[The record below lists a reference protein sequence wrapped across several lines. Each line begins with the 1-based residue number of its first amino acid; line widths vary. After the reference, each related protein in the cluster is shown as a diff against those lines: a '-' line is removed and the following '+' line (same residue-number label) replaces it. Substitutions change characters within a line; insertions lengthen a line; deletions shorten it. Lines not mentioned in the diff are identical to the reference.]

1 MLKKTLLRSLNILK
15 ISTWITAFIALA
27 ILLVIAFF
35 VMFPQTIKGSLE
47 DQLSQVIG
55 LDVEIDK
62 LSLEFQDNELLLAV
76 KNLEISSKDLEPI
89 ASIDVLRWNVDL
101 LALYQG
107 IEIPGHIDIN
117 ELIIDVSSINNYVSI
132 INTDNILS
140 SIGLTR
146 LLALKSLSI
155 DKTRLIGDQSLEL
168 AAIELKRNKER
179 LTLSMRDQSLFSN
192 SQIPK
197 LGSALNINT
206 TIDVTKATEDRVA
219 VIPFSL
225 KNEDFNLSAQLKI
238 FNQQDRVYL
247 EFESYIDEIEVSK
260 INQNLPSALANT
272 AAALWLDQVIDK
284 GFLTDISLTTRFNM
298 SGDLDRPNTK
308 FSANLSNANLNLDS
322 KWPSISDL
330 NAKVNFSNDYLRLTS
345 NKAQIDGIDLSY
357 LSITSKDF
365 NMEGSELS
373 VNTRFN
379 SQSKKVSEFIKQ
391 SNVPSRFKNY
401 LNEFEL
407 EGRLWGNLNLVV
419 PLKNDSNQNPKI
431 TFDMY
436 ASDNK
441 LSLLNGSLLINEF
454 NSQISFNNG
463 LIQTKGKGLIGNEL
477 FQLSLNPKDWITD
490 ENAKFKLKLS
500 HLETKTDAYIA
511 KKSINEWHTII
522 DSDILKSNINLV
534 INKDGSYDIQLTDSK
549 ILNLEGINNWK
560 LYPDFFP
567 SFHLNSSDAKV
578 NGKAIPNFDVDLISH
593 NNVMEIKNLTFENI
607 GLSNDDLVFNGS
619 WFNGRTILRAKA
631 TNNNLSDF
639 LLKFKVNEP
648 VIGGA
653 FNADL
658 RLYCDCE
665 PWEVSTKKVSGFM
678 KAKVE
683 KGVFTNQDPN
693 LLKLLSY
700 INLES
705 IADRLRLSR
714 TELRDQGYVY
724 DQINA
729 KFLFND
735 GVAKVDYFLVESE
748 ESDIEL
754 TGFVDLIKQDYNLAA
769 NVQPS
774 IADTVPLATYLAGG
788 GLAGLG
794 VWAADKV
801 LFGGEVFGEL
811 LDNVV
816 EITFVIS
823 GPWSNP
829 IIEKLDGVKVL

>member
-345 NKAQIDGIDLSY
+345 NKAKIDGIDLSY

-534 INKDGSYDIQLTDSK
+534 IEKDGSYDVQLTDSK

-578 NGKAIPNFDVDLISH
+578 NGKTIPNFDVDLISH
-593 NNVMEIKNLTFENI
+593 DNVMEIKNLTFENI

>member
-155 DKTRLIGDQSLEL
+155 NKTRLIGDQSLEL

-260 INQNLPSALANT
+260 INQNLPSALANS

-534 INKDGSYDIQLTDSK
+534 IEKDGSYDVQLTDSK

-578 NGKAIPNFDVDLISH
+578 NGKTIPNFDVDLISH
-593 NNVMEIKNLTFENI
+593 DNVMEIKNLTFENI

-665 PWEVSTKKVSGFM
+665 PWEVSIKKVSGFM

>member
-55 LDVEIDK
+55 LDVNIDK

-155 DKTRLIGDQSLEL
+155 NKTRLIGDQSLEL

-260 INQNLPSALANT
+260 INQNLPSALANS
-272 AAALWLDQVIDK
+272 AAALWLDQVIDE

-308 FSANLSNANLNLDS
+308 FSANLSNANLNLNS
-322 KWPSISDL
+322 KWPSISGL

-534 INKDGSYDIQLTDSK
+534 IEQDGSYDVQLTDSE

-593 NNVMEIKNLTFENI
+593 DNVMEIKNLTFENI

-714 TELRDQGYVY
+714 AELRDQGYVY

-823 GPWSNP
+823 GPWSDP

>member
-155 DKTRLIGDQSLEL
+155 DKTRLIGDQLLEL

-534 INKDGSYDIQLTDSK
+534 IEKDGSYDVQLTDSK

-578 NGKAIPNFDVDLISH
+578 NGKTIPNFDVDLISH
-593 NNVMEIKNLTFENI
+593 DNVMEIKNLTFENI

>member
-1 MLKKTLLRSLNILK
+1 MLKKTLLRSLDILK
-15 ISTWITAFIALA
+15 ISTWVTAFVALA

-55 LDVEIDK
+55 LDVSVDK

-76 KNLEISSKDLEPI
+76 KDVEISSKGLKPI
-89 ASIDVLRWNVDL
+89 ASIDVLRWNANL
-101 LALYQG
+101 LALYKG

-117 ELIIDVSSINNYVSI
+117 ELVIDASSIDEYVAI
-132 INTDNILS
+132 INTDSVLS
-140 SIGLTR
+140 SIGLSG
-146 LLALKSLSI
+146 LLALQSLSI
-155 DKTRLIGDQSLEL
+155 NKTKLIGDQPVEL
-168 AAIELKRNKER
+168 APIELKRNKQR
-179 LTLSMRDQSLFSN
+179 LTLSMRDQSIFSN
-192 SQIPK
+192 SKVPK

-206 TIDVTKATEDRVA
+206 SIDVTRAREDRVA

-225 KNEDFNLSAQLKI
+225 KNDDFNLSAQLKI
-238 FNQQDRVYL
+238 FNQQDKVYL

-260 INQNLPSALANT
+260 INQNLPNALANT
-272 AAALWLDQVIDK
+272 EAAIWLDQVISE
-284 GFLTDISLTTRFNM
+284 GVLTEVMLTTRFNM
-298 SGDLDRPNTK
+298 SGDLDGPNTK
-308 FSANLSNANLNLDS
+308 FSANLNNASLNIDP
-322 KWPSISDL
+322 KWPSLSKL
-330 NAKVNFSNDYLRLTS
+330 NAKVTFSNDYLKLVS
-345 NKAQIDGIDLSY
+345 NKAQLDGIDLSY

-365 NMEGSELS
+365 NQPGSEIS

-379 SQSKKVSEFIKQ
+379 SKSKKISKFIKK
-391 SNVPSRFKNY
+391 SSIPSKFKNY

-407 EGRLWGNLNLVV
+407 EGRLWGNLNLII
-419 PLKNDSNQNPKI
+419 PLKNDDKKKAKI

-436 ASDNK
+436 ASENK
-441 LSLLNGSLLINEF
+441 LSLLNGSLFVDDF

-463 LIQTKGKGLIGNEL
+463 LIRTKGKGLIGGQL
-477 FQLSLNPKDWITD
+477 FQLSLNPVDWID
-490 ENAKFKLKLS
+490 DKDAKFRVKIS
-500 HLETKTDAYIA
+500 HLESNTDAYIA
-511 KKSINEWHTII
+511 KKSINEWHTIV
-522 DSDILKSNINLV
+522 DSDILNSNINLIV
-534 INKDGSYDIQLTDSK
+534 DEDGGYDVQLIDSV
-549 ILNLEGINNWK
+549 LSNLESIDSWK
-560 LYPDFFP
+560 LYPEIFP
-567 SFHLNSSDAKV
+567 SFHLTSSNAKV
-578 NGKAIPNFDVDLISH
+578 NGKKIPNFEVDLI
-593 NNVMEIKNLTFENI
+593 NNDNIMEINNLIFENV
-607 GLSNDDLVFNGS
+607 GLSYDNLVFNGS

-631 TNNNLSDF
+631 SNNNLSDF
-639 LLKFKVNEP
+639 LVKFGVNEP

-665 PWEVSTKKVSGFM
+665 PWEVSTNKVSGFM
-678 KAKVE
+678 KADVE

-714 TELRDQGYVY
+714 SELREQGYVY
-724 DQINA
+724 DEINA
-729 KFLFND
+729 KFIFKD
-735 GVAKVDYFLVESE
+735 GIAKIDYFLVESE

-754 TGFVDLIKQDYNLAA
+754 TGFVDLIKEDYNLAA

-794 VWAADKV
+794 VWVADKI
-801 LFGGEVFGEL
+801 LFDGEVIGEL

-816 EITFVIS
+816 EITYVIS
-823 GPWSNP
+823 GPWSEP
-829 IIEKLDGVKVL
+829 IIKKLDGVKVL

>member
-298 SGDLDRPNTK
+298 SGDIDRPNTK

-534 INKDGSYDIQLTDSK
+534 IEKDGSYDVQLTDSK

-578 NGKAIPNFDVDLISH
+578 NGKTIPNFDVDLISH
-593 NNVMEIKNLTFENI
+593 DNVMEIKNLTFENI

-724 DQINA
+724 DEINA

>member
-76 KNLEISSKDLEPI
+76 KNLEISSKNLEPI

-407 EGRLWGNLNLVV
+407 EGRLWGNLNLEV

-534 INKDGSYDIQLTDSK
+534 IEKDGGYDVQLTDSK

-578 NGKAIPNFDVDLISH
+578 NGKTIPNFDVDLISH
-593 NNVMEIKNLTFENI
+593 DNLMEIKNLTFENI

>member
-1 MLKKTLLRSLNILK
+1 MLKKTLHRSLNILK

-357 LSITSKDF
+357 LSITLKDF

-419 PLKNDSNQNPKI
+419 PLKNNSNQNPKI
-431 TFDMY
+431 TFEMY

-463 LIQTKGKGLIGNEL
+463 LIQTKGKGLIGNDL

-534 INKDGSYDIQLTDSK
+534 IEKDGSYEVQLTDSK

-578 NGKAIPNFDVDLISH
+578 NGKTIPNFDVNLISH
-593 NNVMEIKNLTFENI
+593 DNVMEIKNLTFENI

-705 IADRLRLSR
+705 IADRLSLSR

-729 KFLFND
+729 NFLFND